1 MLFARSG
8 GFITNQWGR
17 SMTVRAKFLAG
28 TLAVAI
34 VGFGGAAQANDKIVL
49 GTNWLAQAEHGGYYQ
64 AKAEGYYEA
73 AGLDVSIKM
82 GGPQVNTAQLLIA
95 GALDFAMISNSFI
108 PINMVKENIPFIAV
122 ASMFQK
128 DPQILM
134 AHKELG
140 LKTLADVKGRPTA
153 ISTDAVD
160 TYWKF
165 LKVAFGFT
173 DDQIRPYSFSVAPFL
188 VEKSLI
194 QQGYLTNEPFRA
206 KEAGVDPQVFLL
218 ADFGYS
224 SYSELLM
231 CSKKMV
237 TEHPDVVKRFVEA
250 SIKGYATFLHGP
262 HDKALALIK
271 KDNPDYTDKAAAEAI
286 EAMNGSG
293 LLESGSAQTLGI
305 GSMTD
310 ERWKDFFDTMVK
322 AGVYPQSLDYK
333 SSYTLQFVNQKVG
346 K

>member
-1 MLFARSG
+1 MSWKTNFA
-8 GFITNQWGR
+8 
-17 SMTVRAKFLAG
+17 AG
-28 TLAVAI
+28 TLAIATVSFSVA
-34 VGFGGAAQANDKIVL
+34 AEANDKIVL

-64 AKAEGYYEA
+64 AKAEGYYDA
-73 AGLDVSIKM
+73 AGLDVTIKA
-82 GGPQVNTAQLLIA
+82 GGPQVNTAQLLIT
-95 GALDFAMISNSFI
+95 GALDMAMISNSFI
-108 PINMVKENIPFIAV
+108 PVNMVKENIPFVAV

-128 DPQILM
+128 DPQVLM

-140 LKTLADVKGRPTA
+140 LKTLADIKGRPVL

-173 DDQIRPYSFSVAPFL
+173 DDQIRPYSFSIAPFL
-188 VEKSLI
+188 VDKSLI

-206 KEAGVDPQVFLL
+206 TEAGVSPDVFLL
-218 ADFGYS
+218 ADYGYS

-237 TEHPDVVKRFVEA
+237 MEHPDVVKRFVDA

-262 HDKALALIK
+262 HDKAVALIK

-293 LLESGSAQTLGI
+293 LLESGSAKELGI
-305 GSMTD
+305 GSMTN

-322 AGVYPQSLDYK
+322 AGVYSPSLDYK

>member
-1 MLFARSG
+1 MSWK
-8 GFITNQWGR
+8 T
-17 SMTVRAKFLAG
+17 KFGAG
-28 TLAVAI
+28 TLVAAI
-34 VGFGGAAQANDKIVL
+34 ACFTVGAQAADKIVL

-64 AKAEGYYEA
+64 AKAEGYYDA
-73 AGLDVSIKM
+73 AGLDVTIKM
-82 GGPQVNTAQLLIA
+82 GGPLVNTAQLLMT
-95 GALDFAMISNSFI
+95 GALDMAMISNSFI
-108 PINMVKENIPFIAV
+108 PINMVKENIPFVAV

-128 DPQILM
+128 DPQVLM
-134 AHKELG
+134 SHKELG
-140 LKTLADVKGRPTA
+140 IKTLGDIKGRPVL

-173 DDQIRPYSFSVAPFL
+173 DDQIRPYSFSIAPFL
-188 VEKSLI
+188 VDKSLI

-206 KEAGVDPQVFLL
+206 KEAGITPDVFLL
-218 ADFGYS
+218 ADYGYS

-237 TEHPDVVKRFVEA
+237 AEHPDVVKRFVDA

-262 HDKALALIK
+262 HEKAVALIK
-271 KDNPDYTDKAAAEAI
+271 KDNPDYTDKAAAEAT
-286 EAMNGSG
+286 EAMNAAG
-293 LLESGSAQTLGI
+293 LLESGSAKELGI

-322 AGVYPQSLDYK
+322 AGVYSPSLDYK
-333 SSYTLQFVNQKVG
+333 SAYTLKFVNQKVG

>member
-1 MLFARSG
+1 MRASNK
-8 GFITNQWGR
+8 FI
-17 SMTVRAKFLAG
+17 AG
-28 TLAVAI
+28 TLAFAAASFA
-34 VGFGGAAQANDKIVL
+34 VGAQANDKIVL

-64 AKAEGYYEA
+64 AKAEGYYDA
-73 AGLDVSIKM
+73 AGLDVTIKM

-108 PINMVKENIPFIAV
+108 PINMVKENIPFVAV

-140 LKTLADVKGRPTA
+140 LKTLADIKGRPVA
-153 ISTDAVD
+153 ISSDAVD

-188 VEKSLI
+188 VDKALI

-206 KEAGVDPQVFLL
+206 TEAGVTPDVFLL
-218 ADFGYS
+218 ADYGYA

-237 TEHPDVVKRFVEA
+237 MEHSDLVRRFVEA
-250 SIKGYATFLHGP
+250 SIKGYATFMHGP
-262 HDKALALIK
+262 HDKAVALIK
-271 KDNPDYTDKAAAEAI
+271 KDNPDYTDKAAAEAV

-293 LLESGSAQTLGI
+293 LLESGSATTLGI

-310 ERWKDFFDTMVK
+310 ERWKEFFDSMVK
-322 AGVYPQSLDYK
+322 AGVYSPSLDYK

>member
-1 MLFARSG
+1 M
-8 GFITNQWGR
+8 
-17 SMTVRAKFLAG
+17 
-28 TLAVAI
+28 
-34 VGFGGAAQANDKIVL
+34 L

-64 AKAEGYYEA
+64 AKAEGYYDA
-73 AGLDVSIKM
+73 AGLDVTIKM
-82 GGPQVNTAQLLIA
+82 GGPQVNTAQLLIT

-108 PINMVKENIPFIAV
+108 PVNMVKENIPFIAV

-128 DPQILM
+128 DPQVLM

-140 LKTLADVKGRPTA
+140 LKDAGRCQGPSGGDLDRCGRHLLE
-153 ISTDAVD
+153 IPQGRLWLHRRSDP
-160 TYWKF
+160 
-165 LKVAFGFT
+165 
-173 DDQIRPYSFSVAPFL
+173 PYSFSVAPFL

-206 KEAGVDPQVFLL
+206 KEAGVTPHVFLL
-218 ADFGYS
+218 AHYGYA

-237 TEHPDVVKRFVEA
+237 MEHPDVVKRFVDA

-262 HDKALALIK
+262 HDKAVALIK

-293 LLESGSAQTLGI
+293 LLESGSA
-305 GSMTD
+305 
-310 ERWKDFFDTMVK
+310 
-322 AGVYPQSLDYK
+322 K
-333 SSYTLQFVNQKVG
+333 SWVSAR
-346 K
+346 

>member
-1 MLFARSG
+1 MRASNK
-8 GFITNQWGR
+8 FI
-17 SMTVRAKFLAG
+17 AG
-28 TLAVAI
+28 TLAFAAASFA
-34 VGFGGAAQANDKIVL
+34 VGAQANDKIVL

-64 AKAEGYYEA
+64 AKAEGYYDA
-73 AGLDVSIKM
+73 AGLDVTIKM

-108 PINMVKENIPFIAV
+108 PINMVKENIPFVAV

-140 LKTLADVKGRPTA
+140 LKTLADIKGRPVA

-188 VEKSLI
+188 VDKALI
-194 QQGYLTNEPFRA
+194 QQGYLTNEPFRV
-206 KEAGVDPQVFLL
+206 KEAGVTPDVFLL
-218 ADFGYS
+218 ADYGYA

-237 TEHPDVVKRFVEA
+237 MEHPDLVRRFVDA
-250 SIKGYATFLHGP
+250 SIKGYATFMHGP
-262 HDKALALIK
+262 HDKAVALIK
-271 KDNPDYTDKAAAEAI
+271 KDNPDYTDKAAAEAV

-293 LLESGSAQTLGI
+293 LLQSGSAMTLGI

-310 ERWKDFFDTMVK
+310 ERWKEFFDSMVK
-322 AGVYPQSLDYK
+322 AGVYSPSLDYK

>member
-1 MLFARSG
+1 M
-8 GFITNQWGR
+8 
-17 SMTVRAKFLAG
+17 RASNKFVAG
-28 TLAVAI
+28 TLAFAAASFAVA
-34 VGFGGAAQANDKIVL
+34 AEANDKIVL

-73 AGLDVSIKM
+73 AGLDVTIKM
-82 GGPQVNTAQLLIA
+82 GGAQVNTAQLLIA

-108 PINMVKENIPFIAV
+108 PVNMVRENIPFVAV

-140 LKTLADVKGRPTA
+140 LKTLADVKGRPVA
-153 ISTDAVD
+153 ISTDAAD

-188 VEKSLI
+188 VDKSLI
-194 QQGYLTNEPFRA
+194 QQGYLTNEPFRV
-206 KEAGVDPQVFLL
+206 KEAGVTPDVFLL
-218 ADFGYS
+218 ADYGYA

-237 TEHPDVVKRFVEA
+237 MEHPDLVKRFVEA
-250 SIKGYATFLHGP
+250 SIKGYATFMHGP
-262 HDKALALIK
+262 HDKAVALIK
-271 KDNPDYTDKAAAEAI
+271 KDNPDYTDKAAAEAV

-293 LLESGSAQTLGI
+293 LLESGSAATLGI

-310 ERWKDFFDTMVK
+310 ERWKEFFDTMIK
-322 AGVYPQSLDYK
+322 AGVYAPSLDYK

>member
-1 MLFARSG
+1 MD
-8 GFITNQWGR
+8 WGEIMSLR
-17 SMTVRAKFLAG
+17 NKFVIG
-28 TLAVAI
+28 TLAAALVSLS
-34 VGFGGAAQANDKIVL
+34 VGAQANDKIVL

-64 AKAEGYYEA
+64 AKAEDYYDA
-73 AGLDVSIKM
+73 AGLDVTIKM
-82 GGPQVNTAQLLIA
+82 GGPQVNTAQLLMT

-122 ASMFQK
+122 AAMFQK
-128 DPQILM
+128 DPQVLM

-140 LKTLADVKGRPTA
+140 LKTLADIKGRPVA

-165 LKVAFGFT
+165 LKVKFGFT

-206 KEAGVDPQVFLL
+206 KEAGVTPEVFLL
-218 ADFGYS
+218 ADYGYA

-237 TEHPDVVKRFVEA
+237 TEHPDLVKRFVDA

-262 HDKALALIK
+262 HEKALALIK

-286 EAMNGSG
+286 EAMNDSG
-293 LLESGSAQTLGI
+293 LLESGSAKDLGI

-322 AGVYPQSLDYK
+322 AGVYPSSLDYK

>member
-1 MLFARSG
+1 MRASNK
-8 GFITNQWGR
+8 FI
-17 SMTVRAKFLAG
+17 VG
-28 TLAVAI
+28 TLAFAAASFA
-34 VGFGGAAQANDKIVL
+34 VGAQANDKIVL

-64 AKAEGYYEA
+64 AKAEGYYDA
-73 AGLDVSIKM
+73 AGLDVTIKM

-140 LKTLADVKGRPTA
+140 LKTLADIKGRPVA

-188 VEKSLI
+188 VDKALI

-206 KEAGVDPQVFLL
+206 KEAGVTPDVFLL
-218 ADFGYS
+218 ADYGYA

-237 TEHPDVVKRFVEA
+237 MEHPDLVKRFVDA
-250 SIKGYATFLHGP
+250 SIKGYATFMHGP

-271 KDNPDYTDKAAAEAI
+271 KDNPDYTDKAAAEAV
-286 EAMNGSG
+286 EAMNASG
-293 LLESGSAQTLGI
+293 LLESGSATTLGI

-310 ERWKDFFDTMVK
+310 ERWKEFFDGMVK
-322 AGVYPQSLDYK
+322 AGVYSPSLDYK